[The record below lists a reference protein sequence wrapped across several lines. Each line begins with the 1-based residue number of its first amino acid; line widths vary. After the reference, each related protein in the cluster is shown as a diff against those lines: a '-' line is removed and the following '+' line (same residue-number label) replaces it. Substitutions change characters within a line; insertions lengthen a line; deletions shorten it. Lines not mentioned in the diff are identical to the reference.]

1 MTDVSQLAADLRR
14 TIYERPYI
22 RRLDWLT
29 VGRFVLKAR
38 LYLEPDLHEQVYR
51 NDQFD
56 TTNLVLIHANRRRD
70 ISLRCRERS
79 FSKKYQEINKC

>member
-29 VGRFVLKAR
+29 LDEFLNEV
-38 LYLEPDLHEQVYR
+38 EQIT
-51 NDQFD
+51 F
-56 TTNLVLIHANRRRD
+56 TLGLM
-70 ISLRCRERS
+70 
-79 FSKKYQEINKC
+79 